1 MHAYT
6 RNARGKLKKN
16 NKKSKV
22 ETSKNKNESF
32 KYSRKR
38 YLIRYNS
45 YILAY

>member
-6 RNARGKLKKN
+6 RNARGKLKK